1 MHLHQLADMQLPLL
15 YQTAVPSLALFDHTL
30 CKDISGGTSVSP
42 HGGRAAAPLP
52 AGRGQRMS
60 AAEQLL
66 FHLQKSW
73 WQAAVRAVGEDTNVY
88 FLIMQLHSPA
98 YFPFGK
104 AEQIGTT
111 RSCITETN

>member
-1 MHLHQLADMQLPLL
+1 MQLPLL

-42 HGGRAAAPLP
+42 HRGRAAAPLP

-88 FLIMQLHSPA
+88 FLIMELQSPA